1 MKHLFSIF
9 LIAIAFKLTAQVYS
23 VGHLSINFIDN
34 TRSGGTS
41 ISNGVNIAGT
51 GRVIGTEVYYPA
63 IATGYNTL
71 VADGK
76 FPIVVLGHG
85 FVMDYTAYNTIYYY
99 LVSKGYIVM
108 LPVTEGGTS
117 PNQGYFGRDLNF
129 LATMGMN
136 LNTWSSPASLVKFN
150 GKVMAKAA
158 IGGHSMGGGCS
169 FFAAANNS
177 TVSCIF
183 NFAAAEITPSSITS
197 ATAVT
202 TPALLFSGEQDCVAD
217 TTVQNEHYDS
227 LASNNKFQVILKG
240 LTHCDFSNGTNTS
253 CNFGQTISGCGN
265 QINNS
270 LAFSS
275 YMNYLEPFLNS
286 QLYGNCSE
294 GQRFMDSI
302 NTASSLRVGLKKSG
316 DITCSVISVK
326 EYENLNNFSI
336 FPNPATN
343 KLTIAY
349 HQKNNTPILFELYD
363 ISGRLILS
371 SIEHPASSNSLKK
384 ELNIENLDG
393 GSYTLYIRQNE
404 LKSAYKI
411 IKQ

>member
-1 MKHLFSIF
+1 MKHLLTVF
-9 LIAIAFKLTAQVYS
+9 LIAFTIQFTAQVYS
-23 VGHLSINFIDN
+23 VGHLSINFIDQ

-41 ISNGVNIAGT
+41 ISGGVNIAGT
-51 GRVIGTEVYYPA
+51 GRVVGTEVDYPA

-76 FPIVVLGHG
+76 FPIIVLGHG

-129 LATMGMN
+129 LATMGIN
-136 LNTWSSPASLVKFN
+136 LNTWSSPASLTKFN
-150 GKVMAKAA
+150 GKVMSKVA
-158 IGGHSMGGGCS
+158 IGGHSRGGGCS

-177 TVSCIF
+177 TVSCMF
-183 NFAAAEITPSSITS
+183 NFAAAEITPSSISS
-197 ATAVT
+197 ATAVA
-202 TPALLFSGEQDCVAD
+202 TPALVFSGEQDCVVD
-217 TTVQNEHYDS
+217 TTIQNGHYANLGS
-227 LASNNKFQVILKG
+227 TNKFQVILKD

-286 QLYGNCSE
+286 QLYGDCSE

-302 NTASSLRVGLKKSG
+302 NTSSSLRVGLKKSG
-316 DITCSVISVK
+316 DIACSVISVK
-326 EYENLNNFSI
+326 EYENLNSFSV

-343 KLTIAY
+343 QLIVTY

-363 ISGRLILS
+363 ISGRLVLS
-371 SIEHPASSNSLKK
+371 STENPNSSSSLKK
-384 ELNIENLDG
+384 ELNIENIDN
-393 GSYTLYIRQNE
+393 GSYILYVYQNE